1 MQSDWTYL
9 QSVMTAEEEKIIQMI
24 RETGRKV
31 VPPGGQVWLYG
42 SRARG
47 DAHEGSD
54 WDLLILLNKASITT
68 EDEDIISY
76 PFVVAGWK
84 NNADVSPQLYTFD
97 EWRARSFTP
106 YYKNVEQDKLLIE

>member
-1 MQSDWTYL
+1 
-9 QSVMTAEEEKIIQMI
+9 MTAEEEKIIQMI

-54 WDLLILLNKASITT
+54 WDILILLNKPKLEASDYDIT
-68 EDEDIISY
+68 Y
-76 PFVVAGWK
+76 PFWELGWK
-84 NNADVSPQLYTFD
+84 VNAMIHPTVYTMNDWKTKSSPIFKT
-97 EWRARSFTP
+97 
-106 YYKNVEQDKLLIE
+106 NVESEGMVVC

>member
-1 MQSDWTYL
+1 
-9 QSVMTAEEEKIIQMI
+9 MTAEEEKIIQMI

-54 WDLLILLNKASITT
+54 WDILILLNKSKLEASDYDVT
-68 EDEDIISY
+68 Y
-76 PFVVAGWK
+76 PFRELGWEIGEEI
-84 NNADVSPQLYTFD
+84 SPHIYTKKQWD
-97 EWRARSFTP
+97 EWTFLP
-106 YYKNVEQDKLLIE
+106 YRKNVERDKYVLQ